1 VVDANSVVVVLPKI
15 SAPAARSVI
24 IGAAS
29 TRLAG
34 SSLYIGELWAV
45 GISDSICELDFLHF
59 KGKRPGLL

>member
-29 TRLAG
+29 ISAAG
-34 SSLYIGELWAV
+34 SSL
-45 GISDSICELDFLHF
+45 
-59 KGKRPGLL
+59 